1 MYNIMWT
8 EQLISK
14 NTCAYTNAYIN
25 VITTDH
31 QRVYVFEGKQERN
44 VGEFGG
50 RKKERNMVTELYSSK

>member
-31 QRVYVFEGKQERN
+31 QRVYVFEGKQERY
-44 VGEFGG
+44 VGEFEG
-50 RKKERNMVTELYSSK
+50 RKKREIW